1 MMSQRQAP
9 FDTCACSSREHYLD
23 KRKVLR
29 SRRIW
34 RCDGSIWVQF
44 QKYFSGDNDS
54 ERFSIQPYQFE
65 PRIDSDEA
73 DSIPEGGISG
83 DESDSETT
91 NPRLQNSDW
100 YVSLMIVKASICS
113 HK

>member
-1 MMSQRQAP
+1 MNTIWIKERFYDREEFGDVMAESG
-9 FDTCACSSREHYLD
+9 SSSKNL
-23 KRKVLR
+23 
-29 SRRIW
+29 
-34 RCDGSIWVQF
+34 
-44 QKYFSGDNDS
+44 SGDNDS
-54 ERFSIQPYQFE
+54 ERFTIQPYQFE

-83 DESDSETT
+83 DESDIETT

-100 YVSLMIVKASICS
+100 YVSLMIVKASICC

>member
-1 MMSQRQAP
+1 MNTIWIKERFYDREEFGDVIAQSG
-9 FDTCACSSREHYLD
+9 SSS
-23 KRKVLR
+23 KN
-29 SRRIW
+29 
-34 RCDGSIWVQF
+34 
-44 QKYFSGDNDS
+44 FSGDNDS
-54 ERFSIQPYQFE
+54 ERFTIQPYQFE

-83 DESDSETT
+83 DESDIETT

-100 YVSLMIVKASICS
+100 YVSLMIVKASICC